1 MGSYFQLYD
10 TRNPMNIHDS
20 TQAQFLSSPVFT
32 EPLGSQSEVN
42 SLKVKGSPGDRKEL
56 LKAAKQ
62 YEAFFVSYLMK
73 VMRETVHESEMSGK
87 MGSYFY
93 SFYDQEIGNRA
104 SESGGIGI
112 TQMVQEY
119 IEKNYPPSTKVPDGE
134 DR

>member
-1 MGSYFQLYD
+1 
-10 TRNPMNIHDS
+10 MNIHDS
-20 TQAQFLSSPVFT
+20 TQAQFLSSPIFAD
-32 EPLGSQSEVN
+32 PLGNRIESNV
-42 SLKVKGSPGDRKEL
+42 VKEQGRLGDQKEL
-56 LKAAKQ
+56 MKAAKQ

-104 SESGGIGI
+104 ADSGGIGI
-112 TQMVQEY
+112 VKMVQDY
-119 IEKNYPPSTKVPDGE
+119 IETNYPPTAKVSSGE

>member
-1 MGSYFQLYD
+1 
-10 TRNPMNIHDS
+10 MNIHDS
-20 TQAQFLSSPVFT
+20 TQARFLSSPVFT
-32 EPLGSQSEVN
+32 DPPGNQIDVNQLKSQGSHDD
-42 SLKVKGSPGDRKEL
+42 KKEL
-56 LKAAKQ
+56 IKAAKQ

-119 IEKNYPPSTKVPDGE
+119 IEKNYPPSAKVPDSE

>member
-1 MGSYFQLYD
+1 
-10 TRNPMNIHDS
+10 MNIHDS
-20 TQAQFLSSPVFT
+20 THAQFLSAPAFT
-32 EPLGSQSEVN
+32 DPLRNQSEIT
-42 SLKVKGSPGDRKEL
+42 SLKAKENAADQKEL
-56 LKAAKQ
+56 IKAAKQ

-104 SESGGIGI
+104 AESGGIGI

-119 IEKNYPPSTKVPDGE
+119 IEKNYPPTAKVPDRE

>member
-1 MGSYFQLYD
+1 
-10 TRNPMNIHDS
+10 MNIHDS

-32 EPLGSQSEVN
+32 DQLGNQNDVN
-42 SLKVKGSPGDRKEL
+42 SLKVKGSPGDRQEL

-112 TQMVQEY
+112 TRMVQEY
-119 IEKNYPPSTKVPDGE
+119 IEKNYPPTAKVPDSE

>member
-1 MGSYFQLYD
+1 
-10 TRNPMNIHDS
+10 MNINDS
-20 TQAQFLSSPVFT
+20 THAQFLSSPVFT
-32 EPLGSQSEVN
+32 DPLGGQNEVN
-42 SLKVKGSPGDRKEL
+42 SLKAKGGLGEPKEL
-56 LKAAKQ
+56 IKAAKQ

-73 VMRETVHESEMSGK
+73 VMRETVHESEMTGK

-104 SESGGIGI
+104 AESGGIGI

-119 IEKNYPPSTKVPDGE
+119 IEKNYPPPAKVPDSE

>member
-1 MGSYFQLYD
+1 
-10 TRNPMNIHDS
+10 MNITDS
-20 TQAQFLSSPVFT
+20 TQAQFLTSPVFT
-32 EPLGSQSEVN
+32 NPLGNQNDLNSVKSQ
-42 SLKVKGSPGDRKEL
+42 GGQADQKEL
-56 LKAAKQ
+56 IKAAKQ

-73 VMRETVHESEMSGK
+73 VMRETVHESEMTGK

-112 TQMVQEY
+112 TKMVQEY
-119 IEKNYPPSTKVPDGE
+119 IEKNYPPTVKVPDSS

>member
-1 MGSYFQLYD
+1 M
-10 TRNPMNIHDS
+10 TINDS
-20 TQAQFLSSPVFT
+20 AQAQLLASPTFT
-32 EPLGSQSEVN
+32 SPLGSPDEIA
-42 SLKVKGSPGDRKEL
+42 SLKAKGNQGDREEL
-56 LKAAKQ
+56 IKAAKQ

-73 VMRETVHESEMSGK
+73 VMRETVHESEMTGK

-104 SESGGIGI
+104 AESGGIGI

-119 IEKNYPPSTKVPDGE
+119 IEKNYPPSAKVPDKS

>member
-1 MGSYFQLYD
+1 M
-10 TRNPMNIHDS
+10 TINES
-20 TQAQFLSSPVFT
+20 TQAQFLASPVFT
-32 EPLGSQSEVN
+32 NPLGSQNDLN
-42 SLKVKGSPGDRKEL
+42 SLKAKGNEVDKQEL
-56 LKAAKQ
+56 IKAAKQ

-73 VMRETVHESEMSGK
+73 VMRETVHESEMTGK

-119 IEKNYPPSTKVPDGE
+119 IEKNYPPPPKVPESE

>member
-1 MGSYFQLYD
+1 MHMGF
-10 TRNPMNIHDS
+10 PMNIHDS
-20 TQAQFLSSPVFT
+20 TQAQFLSSPIFT
-32 EPLGSQSEVN
+32 NPLGDQGAVNAVNAQSR
-42 SLKVKGSPGDRKEL
+42 LGDQREL

-112 TQMVQEY
+112 TQMVKEY
-119 IEKNYPPSTKVPDGE
+119 IDKNYPPTAKVSDDE
-134 DR
+134 HR

>member
-1 MGSYFQLYD
+1 
-10 TRNPMNIHDS
+10 MNIHDS
-20 TQAQFLSSPVFT
+20 TQTQFLISPVLT
-32 EPLGSQSEVN
+32 DPLASQSEVN
-42 SLKVKGSPGDRKEL
+42 SLKIKMNSGDQQEL
-56 LKAAKQ
+56 IKAAKQ

-73 VMRETVHESEMSGK
+73 VMRETVHESGMSGK

-119 IEKNYPPSTKVPDGE
+119 IQKNYPPTAKVPDSE

>member
-1 MGSYFQLYD
+1 MVWQSLLYD
-10 TRNPMNIHDS
+10 TRILMNIHDS

-32 EPLGSQSEVN
+32 DPLGSQNDVN
-42 SLKVKGSPGDRKEL
+42 SLQVKGNPGDRQEL

-62 YEAFFVSYLMK
+62 YEGFFVSYLMK

-112 TQMVQEY
+112 TRMVQEY
-119 IEKNYPPSTKVPDGE
+119 IEKNYPPAPKVPDRE

>member
-1 MGSYFQLYD
+1 MINDPS
-10 TRNPMNIHDS
+10 
-20 TQAQFLSSPVFT
+20 QAQFLASPVFT
-32 EPLGSQSEVN
+32 NPLGNQSEPN
-42 SLKVKGSPGDRKEL
+42 SVKVKGSPTDRQEL
-56 LKAAKQ
+56 IRAAKQ

-73 VMRETVHESEMSGK
+73 VMRETVHESEMTGK

-119 IEKNYPPSTKVPDGE
+119 IEKNYPPPAKVPDSGN
-134 DR
+134 R

>member
-1 MGSYFQLYD
+1 
-10 TRNPMNIHDS
+10 MNINDATH
-20 TQAQFLSSPVFT
+20 AQFLSSPVFT
-32 EPLGSQSEVN
+32 DPIGNQSELN
-42 SLKVKGSPGDRKEL
+42 ALKGNGSPSDQKEL
-56 LKAAKQ
+56 IKAAKQ

-119 IEKNYPPSTKVPDGE
+119 IEKNYPPSAKVPE
-134 DR
+134 SADR

>member
-1 MGSYFQLYD
+1 M
-10 TRNPMNIHDS
+10 TINDS
-20 TQAQFLSSPVFT
+20 TQGQFLASPVFT
-32 EPLGSQSEVN
+32 NPLGNQNDLN
-42 SLKVKGSPGDRKEL
+42 SLKAKGSQVDKQEL
-56 LKAAKQ
+56 IKAAKQ

-119 IEKNYPPSTKVPDGE
+119 IEKNYPSPPKVQDRE

>member
-1 MGSYFQLYD
+1 
-10 TRNPMNIHDS
+10 MNISDS
-20 TQAQFLSSPVFT
+20 TQTRFLSAPVIAD
-32 EPLGSQSEVN
+32 PLLSAN
-42 SLKVKGSPGDRKEL
+42 DVKALNTKDSTGDPKEL
-56 LKAAKQ
+56 IKAAKQ

-73 VMRETVHESEMSGK
+73 VMRETVHESEMTGK

-119 IEKNYPPSTKVPDGE
+119 IEKNYPPTAKVPTSE

>member
-1 MGSYFQLYD
+1 MTINDPS
-10 TRNPMNIHDS
+10 
-20 TQAQFLSSPVFT
+20 QAQFLASPVFT
-32 EPLGSQSEVN
+32 NPLGNQGEQN
-42 SLKVKGSPGDRKEL
+42 SLKVKGSPEDRQEL
-56 LKAAKQ
+56 IKAAKQ

-73 VMRETVHESEMSGK
+73 VMRETVHESEMTGK

-119 IEKNYPPSTKVPDGE
+119 IEKNYPPPAKVSDSE

>member
-1 MGSYFQLYD
+1 
-10 TRNPMNIHDS
+10 MNITDS
-20 TQAQFLSSPVFT
+20 TQAQFLTSPVFT
-32 EPLGSQSEVN
+32 NPLGNQNDLNSVKSQ
-42 SLKVKGSPGDRKEL
+42 GGQADQKEL
-56 LKAAKQ
+56 IKAAKQ

-73 VMRETVHESEMSGK
+73 VMRETVHESEMTGK

-112 TQMVQEY
+112 TKMVQEY
-119 IEKNYPPSTKVPDGE
+119 IEKNYSPTVKVPDSS

>member
-1 MGSYFQLYD
+1 
-10 TRNPMNIHDS
+10 MNIHDA
-20 TQAQFLSSPVFT
+20 THAQFLSSPVFT
-32 EPLGSQSEVN
+32 DPIGSQSELN
-42 SLKVKGSPGDRKEL
+42 ALKVNGSPGDQKEL
-56 LKAAKQ
+56 IKAAKQ

-119 IEKNYPPSTKVPDGE
+119 IEKNYPPSAKVPE
-134 DR
+134 SADR

>member
-1 MGSYFQLYD
+1 
-10 TRNPMNIHDS
+10 MNINDS
-20 TQAQFLSSPVFT
+20 TQAQFLASPVFT
-32 EPLGSQSEVN
+32 NPLGNQDEIN
-42 SLKVKGSPGDRKEL
+42 LLKAKGNQVDQPAL

-73 VMRETVHESEMSGK
+73 VMRETVHESEMTGK

-119 IEKNYPPSTKVPDGE
+119 IEKNYPPAAKVPDSR

>member
-1 MGSYFQLYD
+1 M
-10 TRNPMNIHDS
+10 TINDS
-20 TQAQFLSSPVFT
+20 AQTQFLASPVFT
-32 EPLGSQSEVN
+32 DPLGHQNDVNLLKGKESQ
-42 SLKVKGSPGDRKEL
+42 GDTQSL

-93 SFYDQEIGNRA
+93 SFYDQEIGTRA
-104 SESGGIGI
+104 AESGGIGI
-112 TQMVQEY
+112 TKMVQEY
-119 IEKNYPPSTKVPDGE
+119 VEKNYPAPAKVSGSE

>member
-1 MGSYFQLYD
+1 
-10 TRNPMNIHDS
+10 MNIHDS
-20 TQAQFLSSPVFT
+20 TQAQFLSSLVFT
-32 EPLGSQSEVN
+32 DPLGNQSEVN
-42 SLKVKGSPGDRKEL
+42 SLKVNGDPGDRKEL
-56 LKAAKQ
+56 VKAAKQ

-112 TQMVQEY
+112 TKMVQEY
-119 IEKNYPPSTKVPDGE
+119 IEKNYPPSAKVPDGE

>member
-1 MGSYFQLYD
+1 MSD
-10 TRNPMNIHDS
+10 KMMINDPS
-20 TQAQFLSSPVFT
+20 QAQFLASPVFT
-32 EPLGSQSEVN
+32 NPLGNQSEP
-42 SLKVKGSPGDRKEL
+42 SPLKVKGSPADRQEL
-56 LKAAKQ
+56 IKAAKQ

-73 VMRETVHESEMSGK
+73 VMRETVHESEMTGK

-119 IEKNYPPSTKVPDGE
+119 IEKNYPPPAKVSDSGN
-134 DR
+134 R

>member
-1 MGSYFQLYD
+1 M
-10 TRNPMNIHDS
+10 TINDS
-20 TQAQFLSSPVFT
+20 TQAQFLTSPTFT
-32 EPLGSQSEVN
+32 NPLGSPDEIAAM
-42 SLKVKGSPGDRKEL
+42 KAKGNQGDREEL
-56 LKAAKQ
+56 IKAAKQ

-73 VMRETVHESEMSGK
+73 VMRETVHESEMTGK

-104 SESGGIGI
+104 AESGGIGI

-119 IEKNYPPSTKVPDGE
+119 IEKNYPPSAKVPDTR

>member
-1 MGSYFQLYD
+1 MTIND
-10 TRNPMNIHDS
+10 P
-20 TQAQFLSSPVFT
+20 TQAQFLASPVFT
-32 EPLGSQSEVN
+32 NPLGNQDDLN
-42 SLKVKGSPGDRKEL
+42 SLKAKGNLGDRQEL
-56 LKAAKQ
+56 IKAAKQ
-62 YEAFFVSYLMK
+62 YEAYFVSYLMK
-73 VMRETVHESEMSGK
+73 VMRETVHESEMTGK

-119 IEKNYPPSTKVPDGE
+119 IEKNYPPSPKVPESG

>member
-1 MGSYFQLYD
+1 
-10 TRNPMNIHDS
+10 MNIQDS
-20 TQAQFLSSPVFT
+20 TQAQFLSSLVFAD
-32 EPLGSQSEVN
+32 PLANQGGVN
-42 SLKVKGSPGDRKEL
+42 PLKLKGSPGDQKEL
-56 LKAAKQ
+56 IKAAKQ

-119 IEKNYPPSTKVPDGE
+119 IEQNYPPAAKVPGSE

>member
-1 MGSYFQLYD
+1 
-10 TRNPMNIHDS
+10 MNIHDS
-20 TQAQFLSSPVFT
+20 TQAQFLSSPIFT
-32 EPLGSQSEVN
+32 DPLGSQSDV
-42 SLKVKGSPGDRKEL
+42 SAVDAKSRLGDQKEL

-119 IEKNYPPSTKVPDGE
+119 IEKNYPPTAKVSDGE
-134 DR
+134 HR